1 MEILESIGYIALGFL
16 PTLALLE
23 TSYSMMG
30 KEKRYTKKSK
40 SKYYISITNRYQD
53 LVFD

>member
-23 TSYSMMG
+23 TSYSRMG
-30 KEKRYTKKSK
+30 KKIDIQRRVRAII
-40 SKYYISITNRYQD
+40 ISVSPIVIRT
-53 LVFD
+53 

>member
-16 PTLALLE
+16 PTLSLLE
-23 TSYSMMG
+23 TSYSRME
-30 KEKRYTKKSK
+30 KEKRHTRKSK
-40 SKYYISITNRYQD
+40 SNYYISITNRYQD

>member
-23 TSYSMMG
+23 TSYRMG
-30 KEKRYTKKSK
+30 KKIGIQRRARQNI
-40 SKYYISITNRYQD
+40 ISVSPIVIRT
-53 LVFD
+53 